1 MTYTDAA
8 SSTTLTA
15 VGTFNTQATQL
26 TITNWS
32 ISGGQC
38 NGDSGTGSLTVQS
51 QNL

>member
-1 MTYTDAA
+1 MTYFDPL

-15 VGTFNTQATQL
+15 VGTFNAQASQL

-38 NGDSGTGSLTVQS
+38 NGDSGTGSLSLQ
-51 QNL
+51 